1 MKHYYTIVFT
11 FIATLTFAQNNKQNI
26 RGLVLDKLT
35 QSPIQGAAVHI
46 SNSNKTTLSDSIGNY
61 TFSEL
66 NPGRYDIKVTYS
78 GYKES
83 YIPNVVVTSGKEII
97 LDIGLEEDFKS
108 LKDVVVKSSNKASSI
123 NKMATVSARTFSME
137 EVNNYQERKN
147 AKMTQEQLA
156 DKIGAKKSF
165 ISRIENGKTD
175 IQLSTLYR
183 LLEFGLGKTVE
194 VSVN

>member
-46 SNSNKTTLSDSIGNY
+46 SNINKTTISDSIGNY
-61 TFSEL
+61 TFREL

-83 YIPNVVVTSGKEII
+83 YIPNIVVTSGK
-97 LDIGLEEDFKS
+97 
-108 LKDVVVKSSNKASSI
+108 
-123 NKMATVSARTFSME
+123 
-137 EVNNYQERKN
+137 
-147 AKMTQEQLA
+147 
-156 DKIGAKKSF
+156 KSF
-165 ISRIENGKTD
+165 
-175 IQLSTLYR
+175 
-183 LLEFGLGKTVE
+183 
-194 VSVN
+194 